1 MMFPTDC
8 FGPHTLGL
16 MMRVLDAAW
25 EEADGGSA
33 TNATVLRRMMALRM
47 MMALRIMSAVRE
59 GQRDPVH
66 LKKLALEVIAKH

>member
-16 MMRVLDAAW
+16 MMQVLDAAW
-25 EEADGGSA
+25 EEADGGPA
-33 TNATVLRRMMALRM
+33 TNATVLRR

-66 LKKLALEVIAKH
+66 LKTLALEVLAKH